1 VETVRRGE
9 CELGGVIKH
18 EPGKLAST
26 LAVIHYRSER
36 AEIFELPDV
45 IHAELGPAP
54 PLAAAA
60 AAVAGAGAVGKEE
73 GGGAMGSLHM
83 TS

>member
-1 VETVRRGE
+1 MRRGE
-9 CELGGVIKH
+9 REVGGVIMH
-18 EPGKLAST
+18 EPGKPLAST

-36 AEIFELPDV
+36 AEIFELPDA

-60 AAVAGAGAVGKEE
+60 AAVAGAGAVGKEKV
-73 GGGAMGSLHM
+73 GGAMGSLRM
-83 TS
+83 T